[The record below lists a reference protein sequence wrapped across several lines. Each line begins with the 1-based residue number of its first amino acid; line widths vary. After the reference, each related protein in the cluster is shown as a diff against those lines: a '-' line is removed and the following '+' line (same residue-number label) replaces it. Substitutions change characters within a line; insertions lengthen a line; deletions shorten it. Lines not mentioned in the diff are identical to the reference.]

1 MKLCFLASANSTH
14 SFRWIKYFANK
25 GHEVYW
31 LSLGKDLNPEYRM
44 PKVKFYLIKKFPL
57 KPLRPLFYLSSV
69 KKILKKINPDVFH
82 VHYVWIDG
90 MIGALSGFHPFVLTA
105 WGSDILVAGKNF
117 LAKPLIKFA
126 LRKADLITCDAEHM
140 KEAMIKLGAKPEKIK
155 IIYFGVDTE
164 KFSPGPKDKELIKKL
179 GIENCPVVISLRNLE
194 PIYDVETLIRAIP
207 LVLKEIPDVK
217 FIIAGKG
224 SEEEK
229 LKNLAKELKISESI
243 RFVGWIS
250 NIELPKYLRIGDI
263 YVSTSLSDG
272 GLAASTAEAMSCGL
286 SVVITNFGDNKK
298 WVQDG
303 ESGFLFN
310 LRDYKT
316 LSEKIVF
323 LIKNPE
329 IRKKFEEK
337 NRKIIEEKNNY
348 YREMEKM
355 ENFYK
360 ELITDHER

>member
-1 MKLCFLASANSTH
+1 
-14 SFRWIKYFANK
+14 
-25 GHEVYW
+25 
-31 LSLGKDLNPEYRM
+31 LSLGKDLNPEYRI

-57 KPLRPLFYLSSV
+57 RPLRPLFYLSSV

-82 VHYVWIDG
+82 AHYVWIEG
-90 MIGALSGFHPFVLTA
+90 IIGALSGFHPFVLTT
-105 WGSDILVAGKNF
+105 WGSDVLVLPKSKIM
-117 LAKPLIKFA
+117 KPLVMFA
-126 LRKADLITCDAEHM
+126 LSKADLITCDAEHM
-140 KEAMIKLGAKPEKIK
+140 KEAIIRLGVKPEKVK
-155 IIYFGVDTE
+155 IVYFGVDTK

-179 GIENCPVVISLRNLE
+179 GIENCPVVISLRNLK
-194 PIYDVETLIRAIP
+194 PIYDVETLIKAVP
-207 LVLKEIPDVK
+207 FVLKENPNTK
-217 FIIAGKG
+217 FIIAGIG
-224 SEEEK
+224 PEEKK
-229 LKNLAKELKISESI
+229 LKNLAKKLKILESV

-250 NIELPKYLRIGDI
+250 NIELPKYLRISDI

-303 ESGFLFN
+303 ENGFLFN
-310 LRDYKT
+310 FRDYKT
-316 LSEKIVF
+316 LAEKIVF

-329 IRKKFEEK
+329 IRKNFGEK

-360 ELITDHER
+360 ELATNRER

>member
-1 MKLCFLASANSTH
+1 MKLCFLASANSIH

-31 LSLGKDLNPEYRM
+31 LSLGKDLNPEYRI

-90 MIGALSGFHPFVLTA
+90 MIGALSGFHPFILTA
-105 WGSDILVAGKNF
+105 WGSDILVVGKNF

-229 LKNLAKELKISESI
+229 LKNLAKELKVSESI
-243 RFVGWIS
+243 RFVGWI
-250 NIELPKYLRIGDI
+250 NHEILPDYLRIGDV
-263 YVSTSLSDG
+263 YVSTSVSD
-272 GLAASTAEAMSCGL
+272 STSVSLLEAMAVGL
-286 SVVITNFGDNKK
+286 VPVVTD
-298 WVQDG
+298 VG
-303 ESGFLFN
+303 E
-310 LRDYKT
+310 
-316 LSEKIVF
+316 
-323 LIKNPE
+323 
-329 IRKKFEEK
+329 
-337 NRKIIEEKNNY
+337 NRKILKNGENGFLIPVKNSKILAEKIIFLLKDKEFRDRIKEINMKLIQDQFNY
-348 YREMEKM
+348 YKEMEKM
-355 ENFYK
+355 ENLYK
-360 ELITDHER
+360 QLI

>member
-1 MKLCFLASANSTH
+1 MKLCFLASANSIH

-44 PKVKFYLIKKFPL
+44 PKVKFFLIKKFPL

-117 LAKPLIKFA
+117 LAKSLIKFA

-140 KEAMIKLGAKPEKIK
+140 KETIMKLGAKPEKIK
-155 IIYFGVDTE
+155 IIYFGVDTK
-164 KFSPGPKDKELIKKL
+164 KFCPGPKDKELIKKL

-207 LVLKEIPDVK
+207 LVLKEIPSVK

-224 SEEEK
+224 SEEKK
-229 LKNLAKELKISESI
+229 LKNLAKELRISESI
-243 RFVGWIS
+243 RFVGWI
-250 NIELPKYLRIGDI
+250 NHEILPDYLRLGDV
-263 YVSTSLSDG
+263 YVSTSVSD
-272 GLAASTAEAMSCGL
+272 STSISLLEAMACGL
-286 SVVITNFGDNKK
+286 PSIATNVGDHPRVLK
-298 WVQDG
+298 DG
-303 ESGFLFN
+303 ENGFIIPVKSPEL
-310 LRDYKT
+310 
-316 LSEKIVF
+316 LSEKIIY
-323 LIKNPE
+323 LLKNKE
-329 IRKKFEEK
+329 IREKIKKFSRETIV
-337 NRKIIEEKNNY
+337 RSYNY
-348 YREMEKM
+348 FREMAKI
-355 ENFYK
+355 ENIYN
-360 ELITDHER
+360 ELIQMRKG